1 MSQLAPLQPHRRQ
14 VNLTYVSKW
23 QDGRRA
29 WQRLNYWARGVVDEF
44 PNEHPDRA
52 QVGRA
57 AAKALSDV
65 GLVRQLL
72 DELET
77 RLVRTAREG
86 GVSWS
91 EIAAPLGITRQTA
104 WERWRDLDGS
114 GSNGTTD

>member
-1 MSQLAPLQPHRRQ
+1 MHPLQRLRCQ
-14 VNLTYVSKW
+14 VNLTRMSKW

-65 GLVRQLL
+65 VFVRQLL